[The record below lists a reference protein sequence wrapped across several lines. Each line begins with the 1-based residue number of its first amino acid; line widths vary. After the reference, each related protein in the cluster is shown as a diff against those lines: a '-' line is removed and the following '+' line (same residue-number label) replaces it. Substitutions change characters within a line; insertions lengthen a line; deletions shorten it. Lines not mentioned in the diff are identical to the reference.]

1 MLTIAG
7 RTAAP
12 SWLKFFEGTHGYT
25 GGDKGKKKFFFKIKI
40 FFVFNGQRRAI
51 QLVFYILH

>member
-7 RTAAP
+7 QTAAP

-25 GGDKGKKKFFFKIKI
+25 GGDKGKKNFFFKIQI

-51 QLVFYILH
+51 QLVF